1 MMPSLYVLSRR
12 ILNVIGGYPWPA
24 VLELRA
30 LEAQVDELTALDL
43 AHRKA

>member
-1 MMPSLYVLSRR
+1 MSSLYVLSRR

-24 VLELRA
+24 VLGLQA
-30 LEAQVDELTALDL
+30 LEAEVHELATLDL